1 MAEHRT
7 PNPAVGGSSPS
18 RPVRKKKDSM
28 LKKLKT
34 YVMNVIGEMKKVS
47 WPTRSELV
55 NSTIVVIVISA
66 IAALLVGILDFI
78 FATSLS
84 MVLRSR

>member
-1 MAEHRT
+1 
-7 PNPAVGGSSPS
+7 
-18 RPVRKKKDSM
+18 M